1 MATTKLGN
9 TKSASRAINYAE
21 KRAEEKSGLNCDIDY
36 AKSSFKQ
43 TRALY
48 GKENGIQAHTVIQS
62 FKPGEVTP
70 EQCNQ
75 LGLELAEKIAPN
87 HQVAIYTHTDKE
99 HVHNHIVI
107 NSIDLETGR
116 KYQSNKQ
123 QRDLVKQANDD
134 ICREHGLSVPERD
147 TAKLRYTQAEKSLIE
162 KDQYS
167 WKDDLREK
175 IEHAKEHTSDFKSF
189 SEYLKESDIKFKVR
203 GKNVSYKPENVNK
216 WVRGK
221 TLGQDYDKGALEYE
235 FERREREEKESERDP
250 VAEYT
255 DQFEVDWDAVE
266 HNAEQLRKTRNRRIE
281 KTKQAH
287 HQVSNRDS
295 RESERTRE
303 RPKGNHIEID
313 RGDEGFSR

>member
-189 SEYLKESDIKFKVR
+189 SEYLKESGIEFKVR

-221 TLGQDYDKGALEYE
+221 TLGQDYDKGG
-235 FERREREEKESERDP
+235 
-250 VAEYT
+250 V
-255 DQFEVDWDAVE
+255 
-266 HNAEQLRKTRNRRIE
+266 RI
-281 KTKQAH
+281 
-287 HQVSNRDS
+287 
-295 RESERTRE
+295 
-303 RPKGNHIEID
+303 
-313 RGDEGFSR
+313 

>member
-21 KRAEEKSGLNCDIDY
+21 KRAVEKSGLNCDVDY

-48 GKENGIQAHTVIQS
+48 GKENGVQAHTVIQS

-70 EQCNQ
+70 GQCNQ

-123 QRDLVKQANDD
+123 QRDFIKQTNDD
-134 ICREHGLSVPERD
+134 ISREHGLSVPERN

-175 IEHAKEHTSDFKSF
+175 IEIAKGHTSDFKSF
-189 SEYLKESDIKFKVR
+189 SEHLEKSGIEFKVR
-203 GKNVSYKPENVNK
+203 GKNVSYKSENVNK

-221 TLGQDYDKGALEYE
+221 TLGEDYDKGALEYE
-235 FERREREEKESERDP
+235 FERREREEE
-250 VAEYT
+250 
-255 DQFEVDWDAVE
+255 
-266 HNAEQLRKTRNRRIE
+266 
-281 KTKQAH
+281 
-287 HQVSNRDS
+287 
-295 RESERTRE
+295 RESEQEKCRR
-303 RPKGNHIEID
+303 KV
-313 RGDEGFSR
+313 